1 MIMAKDM
8 IVKYYDKRESYRKRK
23 YYNSLDEL
31 LVAKGR
37 FELVG
42 RYIMPSWLGIKNIE
56 VEI

>member
-1 MIMAKDM
+1 MAKDM